1 MAVRLAA
8 DIFEEQ
14 SDYLSYL
21 LRLWQVNEEG
31 HPAWRASLK
40 SARTGRELGFQRLEE
55 LFEYL
60 QAQTATVS
68 GGHGHE
74 AS

>member
-1 MAVRLAA
+1 LAA
-8 DIFEEQ
+8 DIFEER

-21 LRLWQVNEEG
+21 LRLWLVNEDG
-31 HPAWRASLK
+31 HPEWRASLK

-60 QAQTATVS
+60 QRQTATVPS
-68 GGHGHE
+68 GQGHE

>member
-1 MAVRLAA
+1 LAA

-21 LRLWQVNEEG
+21 LRLWLVNEDG
-31 HPAWRASLK
+31 NPVWRASLK
-40 SARTGRELGFQRLEE
+40 SARTGRELGFQRLED

-60 QAQTATVS
+60 QTQTAAVP